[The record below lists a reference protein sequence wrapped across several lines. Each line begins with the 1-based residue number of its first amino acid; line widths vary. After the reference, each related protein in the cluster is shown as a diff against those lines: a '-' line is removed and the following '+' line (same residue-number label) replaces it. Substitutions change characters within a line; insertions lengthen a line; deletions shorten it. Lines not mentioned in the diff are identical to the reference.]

1 MYIQNPSDT
10 TIILKQIRSLGLT
23 IPLIGSPSLTNQ
35 TVMET
40 AGKDANGAYGAV
52 DFIVG
57 FNSNVATHFLTAFYN
72 KYHHLPD
79 VGTGSGWVYDAVYML
94 ADTYKKQKSTDP
106 KQTIGSLKGVKN
118 WEGVLGTFNADSEG
132 NMVHS
137 VSIGQIE
144 DSKLRL
150 VKKVS
155 G

>member
-1 MYIQNPSDT
+1 
-10 TIILKQIRSLGLT
+10 
-23 IPLIGSPSLTNQ
+23 
-35 TVMET
+35 
-40 AGKDANGAYGAV
+40 
-52 DFIVG
+52 
-57 FNSNVATHFLTAFYN
+57 VATHFLTAFYK

-94 ADTYKKQKSTDP
+94 ADIYKKQKSTDP
-106 KQTIGSLKGVKN
+106 KQTIGSLHNVKN
-118 WEGVLGTFNADSEG
+118 WEGVLGTFTADSEG

-144 DSKLRL
+144 DGKLHL